1 MKMLLKFIKWIIF
14 LILFGTLSYYLIVY
28 NYNRMVK
35 EAKPYIYKNLQNI
48 PAKKAALVLGCS
60 KYLKSGRKNYFY
72 KYRIE
77 ATVKLFK
84 AGKVKAIVVSGDNGN
99 KSYDEPTQMHDDLV
113 KAGIPSKY
121 IQLDYAGFRTLDSI
135 VRAKAIFDLE
145 DYVIVSQRFHLERA
159 IYIAGVKGQKVVGF
173 VAKSFPNT
181 IWEKRMRRRE
191 LLARVKAVLDV
202 NIFGVEPKFYGEK
215 VKVIYHP

>member
-1 MKMLLKFIKWIIF
+1 MLKFLKRLVYLALF
-14 LILFGTLSYYLIVY
+14 LLIGYYVTVY
-28 NYNRMVK
+28 NHNKMVD
-35 EAKPYIYKNLQNI
+35 EAKPYIYADVQKI

-60 KYLKSGRKNYFY
+60 KYLKSGRLNYFY

-77 ATVKLFK
+77 SAVKLFK
-84 AGKVKAIVVSGDNGN
+84 GGKVKAIIVSGDNGN
-99 KSYDEPTQMHDDLV
+99 KNYDEPTLMHDDLV

-145 DYVIVSQRFHLERA
+145 DYIIVSQRFHLERA
-159 IYIAGVKGQKVVGF
+159 IYIAHAKEQKVLGF
-173 VAKSFPNT
+173 VAKDFKNT
-181 IWEKRMRRRE
+181 VWAKRMGHRE

-202 NIFGVEPKFYGEK
+202 HVFGVEPKFYGERVEVRYK
-215 VKVIYHP
+215 N

>member
-1 MKMLLKFIKWIIF
+1 MLKFLKWL
-14 LILFGTLSYYLIVY
+14 LILDLFIIAVYYVSVY
-28 NYNRMVK
+28 NYERMVK
-35 EAKPYIYKNLQNI
+35 EAKASIYSNVQEI

-60 KYLKSGRKNYFY
+60 KYLSGNRINYFY

-77 ATVKLFK
+77 AAAKLFK

-113 KAGIPSKY
+113 KAGIPSQY

-145 DYVIVSQRFHLERA
+145 DYIIVSQKFHLERA
-159 IYIAGVKGQKVVGF
+159 IYLAHAKEQKVLGF
-173 VAKSFPNT
+173 VAKGFPHT
-181 IWEKRMRRRE
+181 IWAERMRRRE

-202 NIFGVEPKFYGEK
+202 NVFGVEPKFYGEK
-215 VKVIYHP
+215 VEVAYKN